1 MTFLME
7 KIKLSNYGKKSGK
20 MNESFS
26 NSHHHFYET
35 EPVMGTENKNSKYN
49 CFYVGKLRRAQ
60 NRLRKSRN
68 LGRILPKLKPQPK

>member
-35 EPVMGTENKNSKYN
+35 EPVMGTENKNSKQT
-49 CFYVGKLRRAQ
+49 K
-60 NRLRKSRN
+60 KSSEQIEKIQKFR
-68 LGRILPKLKPQPK
+68 